1 MRWKRRFTKGST
13 VPNTKFSTVKRLML
27 ALCAIT
33 LLVATATADAS
44 AAGKKR
50 APSKPN
56 EKYASIVIDAAT
68 GVVISE
74 RNPDKILHPAS
85 LTKMM
90 TLYMTFE
97 AIQQGTLRKTQR
109 LTVSSNAAVQP
120 PSKIGLEAGATI
132 RVEDAILSLVTRS
145 ANDISVVLAE
155 GIGGNE
161 TRFTRMMTAKAKQ
174 LGMRNTHFV
183 NPHGLHNP
191 LQITT
196 ARDMAILSRA
206 LMRDFPMEYRY
217 FSTNRFVYAG
227 TTYRNHNRLLESYEG
242 LDGIKTGYIAAS
254 GYNLA
259 ASAVRDGRR
268 LIGVVFGGRTA
279 ASRNEHMAEILDAGF
294 ARLSSPQVAARG
306 GAQVAALSDA
316 PDVRLPARKPG
327 TVAAVTAVDRAL
339 AGTKM
344 AAINPEMRDDDDADA
359 NTGLVGVQEG
369 DRAGAGSDGLFIKE
383 NLASKGPR
391 IIHNI
396 APVTGSGP
404 VRQTL
409 GADVWSIQIGAFST
423 HAAGLSALRGVRDTL
438 PPTIS
443 SNSQYIIA
451 PLMTS
456 RGVIYRAR
464 LTGLSRDQ
472 ATQACRTLK
481 DNCLV
486 LAAQ

>member
-1 MRWKRRFTKGST
+1 MPKIFRIPRTGFLS
-13 VPNTKFSTVKRLML
+13 VKRVLILLCVL
-27 ALCAIT
+27 AMVALGAIHP
-33 LLVATATADAS
+33 ADA
-44 AAGKKR
+44 ARKKTK
-50 APSKPN
+50 APQPN
-56 EKYASIVIDAAT
+56 NKYASIVIDAAT
-68 GVVISE
+68 GAVISE

-90 TLYMTFE
+90 TLYLTFE

-109 LTVSSNAAVQP
+109 LNVSSNAAIQP
-120 PSKIGLEAGATI
+120 PSKIGLEPGDSI

-155 GIGGNE
+155 GIGGSE
-161 TRFTRMMTAKAKQ
+161 ARFARMMTTKAKQ
-174 LGMRNTHFV
+174 LGMRNSNFV

-206 LMRDFPMEYRY
+206 LMRDFPHEYRY
-217 FSTNRFVYAG
+217 FKTNKFVYAG
-227 TTYRNHNRLLESYEG
+227 NTYRNHNRMMETYEG
-242 LDGIKTGYIAAS
+242 MDGIKTGYVAAS

-259 ASAVRDGRR
+259 ASAVRDNRR

-294 ARLSSPQVAARG
+294 ERLSQPQVAARG
-306 GAQVAALSDA
+306 QLPVSNNVQVAAA
-316 PDVRLPARKPG
+316 TPPMPVRKPG
-327 TVAAVTAVDRAL
+327 TTGAVTAVDRAL
-339 AGTKM
+339 ANTKV
-344 AAINPEMRDDDDADA
+344 AINDNAENDEG

-369 DRAGAGSDGLFIKE
+369 DRDAGSNALFINEK
-383 NLASKGPR
+383 LTGPR
-391 IIHNI
+391 IVHNMEPE
-396 APVTGSGP
+396 AGAAP

-409 GADVWSIQIGAFST
+409 GAGGTWSVQIGAFST
-423 HAAGLSALRGVRDTL
+423 HNAGLAALRGVRDKL
-438 PPTIS
+438 PKTIAGHT
-443 SNSQYIIA
+443 QYIIA

-464 LTGLSRDQ
+464 LSGLSREQ
-472 ATQACRTLK
+472 ATMACRTLK
-481 DNCLV
+481 DNCLI

>member
-1 MRWKRRFTKGST
+1 MRRKPHFAEGFVVPET
-13 VPNTKFSTVKRLML
+13 VPKTGYKILKRLL
-27 ALCAIT
+27 LLLCAVI
-33 LLVATATADAS
+33 LLAMTGVGEADA
-44 AAGKKR
+44 ARKKQQQN
-50 APSKPN
+50 KPN
-56 EKYASIVIDAAT
+56 EKYASVVIDAAT

-90 TLYMTFE
+90 TLYLTFE

-109 LTVSSNAAVQP
+109 LSVSSNAAAQP
-120 PSKIGLEAGATI
+120 PSKIGLEPGESI

-155 GIGGNE
+155 GIAGSE
-161 TRFTRMMTAKAKQ
+161 YRFARLMTAKAKQ
-174 LGMRNTHFV
+174 LGMNNTHFV
-183 NPHGLHNP
+183 NPHGLHDP

-196 ARDMAILSRA
+196 ARDMATLSRA
-206 LMRDFPMEYRY
+206 LMRDFPHEYRY

-242 LDGIKTGYIAAS
+242 MDGIKTGYIAAS

-279 ASRNEHMAEILDAGF
+279 TSRNDHMAELLDAGF
-294 ARLSSPQVAARG
+294 ARLSSPQVARRITEQ
-306 GAQVAALSDA
+306 AQMAA
-316 PDVRLPARKPG
+316 VRLPVRKPG

-339 AGTKM
+339 AGSKL
-344 AAINPEMRDDDDADA
+344 ALNPEMRDEDDADD
-359 NTGLVGVQEG
+359 NTGLVGVQQG
-369 DRAGAGSDGLFIKE
+369 DRASSGSDSLFIKE
-383 NLASKGPR
+383 NLANKGPR
-391 IIHNI
+391 IIHNM
-396 APVTGSGP
+396 APANASGP

-409 GADVWSIQIGAFST
+409 GADVWSVQIGAFST
-423 HAAGLSALRGVRDTL
+423 HDAGLAALRGVRDQL
-438 PPTIS
+438 PKTIS
-443 SNSQYIIA
+443 GHSQYIIA

-464 LTGLSRDQ
+464 LSGLSRDQ
-472 ATQACRTLK
+472 ATQACRILK
-481 DNCLV
+481 DNCLI